1 MMRVIAGSARRM
13 NLMTPKG
20 NDTRPTQD
28 RIKETLF
35 NMIQTQVPGAVFVD
49 LFAGSGAIGIEALSR
64 GAKHAYFVENN
75 KEAANCIAQNLIHTH
90 LEDRGT
96 LLKQDVVLAL
106 RNIREK
112 EVDII
117 YMDPPYHQGEYLRTL
132 NHLMAMPWVTVDTLI
147 LAECSADEDIQA
159 IEETGFQ
166 VIREKNYKTNRH
178 LFIKKRREEE

>member
-1 MMRVIAGSARRM
+1 MRIVAGKYKRT
-13 NLMTPKG
+13 NLKTPEG
-20 NDTRPTQD
+20 DEITRPTKD
-28 RIKETLF
+28 MVREALFSSITVHNETLF
-35 NMIQTQVPGAVFVD
+35 LD

-112 EVDII
+112 EVDIV

-178 LFIKKRREEE
+178 LFIQKRREEE